1 MRPALQSPD
10 FKGKGAGAMGEM
22 VKPLCMIVMVSVY
35 CVSMVIVVRCMKEIT
50 STTINKICRLAEAAE
65 KEESED

>member
-22 VKPLCMIVMVSVY
+22 VKPLCMIIMVSVY

-50 STTINKICRLAEAAE
+50 STTIKICRLAEAAE